1 MRGFTFYG
9 LKFWFQ
15 FFRIEIFVVLNPKT
29 LNLRRTKMK
38 FRNLVI
44 FLAAGFLLL
53 PAVNCA
59 AFQTGPLSIGGA
71 IRANYVNGDY
81 TPNGTDAP
89 QRGDNGGNFELDVFR
104 INLNYSSNDVLGKVE
119 YRWYDG
125 YNFFHTAWIGYQWKE
140 DTQIQVGLNRVPFGV
155 GAYGPANS
163 WFFDQHY
170 YVGLAD
176 DMDCGVK
183 ISKNTGTLRLD
194 LAYYVAAEPNG
205 RGGSDDSA
213 RYSYDIVD
221 TGTAYGNY
229 EERHQF
235 NFRGIYSLDMGS
247 GIKEDIG
254 ISLQAGMLEAD
265 EKFADDTWAYAGS
278 IHSKTTMGS
287 WALML
292 QLTKYDYETDYN
304 DPALSDD
311 LIQMGAFDFAWPVAA
326 SGVIPAAALSYTY
339 KPEVE
344 WIDSLTFYN
353 DYSVIIKDGKD
364 AAGNDLNDSTLNVTG
379 VAIASG
385 GWYIY
390 VDYAYSNGN
399 YFVGNE
405 GDVYGA
411 TYAASSVGD
420 FGANGNDDWNGR
432 FNINF
437 GYYF

>member
-1 MRGFTFYG
+1 MK
-9 LKFWFQ
+9 LK
-15 FFRIEIFVVLNPKT
+15 K
-29 LNLRRTKMK
+29 
-38 FRNLVI
+38 LVI
-44 FLAAGFLLL
+44 AIAMGLL
-53 PAVNCA
+53 VFSFGTCF
-59 AFQTGPLSIGGA
+59 AFQVGPLSIGGA

-81 TPNGTDAP
+81 TSNGSKAP

-104 INLNYSSNDVLGKVE
+104 INLDYAKDNVIGKVE

-125 YNFFHTAWIGYQWKE
+125 YNFAHTAWIGYQWDE

-170 YVGLAD
+170 YVGLSD
-176 DMDCGVK
+176 DMDLGLK
-183 ISKNTGTLRLD
+183 LSRRMGKFSFD
-194 LAYYVAAEPNG
+194 LAYYIAAEPNG
-205 RGGSDDSA
+205 NGASDDA
-213 RYSYDIVD
+213 VRYSYDIVD
-221 TGTAYGNY
+221 TGTPYGYY
-229 EERHQF
+229 EEKHQF
-235 NFRGIYSLDMGS
+235 NARGIYSTEIGQ

-265 EKFADDTWAYAGS
+265 SAFADDTWAYAAS
-278 IHSKTTMGS
+278 LHSKTAIGAWT
-287 WALML
+287 LML
-292 QLTKYDYETDYN
+292 QLTTYDYETDYN
-304 DPALSDD
+304 NPALSED
-311 LIQMGAFDFAWPVAA
+311 LIQMGAYDFAWPVAA
-326 SGVIPAAALSYTY
+326 NGMIPAVGLSYTF
-339 KPEVE
+339 KPDIE

-353 DYSVIIKDGKD
+353 DYSVIIKDGDD
-364 AAGNDLNDSTLNVTG
+364 AAGNELNDSAMNVTG

-390 VDYAYSNGN
+390 VDYALSDGN

-411 TYAASSVGD
+411 SYAASSVGD
-420 FGANGNDDWNGR
+420 FGANRNDDWNGR